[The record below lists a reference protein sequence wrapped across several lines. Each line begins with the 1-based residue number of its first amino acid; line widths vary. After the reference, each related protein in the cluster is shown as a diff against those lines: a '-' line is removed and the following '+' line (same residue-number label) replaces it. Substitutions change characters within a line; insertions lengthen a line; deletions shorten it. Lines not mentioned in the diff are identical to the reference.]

1 MTLSPPTGSVRLVA
15 IAIVVWIVQPF
26 SAGVV
31 IGKALSDATDSFRTS
46 VSVAAWIAW
55 LVILLAIA
63 VPRPAT
69 LTIARVGTAGGIIGT
84 LWAAW
89 DVDANHTDAGAATLA
104 VGLVASIAAVAT
116 VNLPGVA
123 DRFLDGVSYGD
134 ERRFALRA
142 PGPVLVVA
150 LIPSTL
156 IVIVGLTAGPL
167 LLADE
172 RWIAGATVTVVGF
185 GVAWF
190 PLNALHRL
198 TNRFLV
204 FVPNGLVV
212 HDPTQLREP
221 VLFVKREIA
230 GLAPAPADTTAK
242 DITAAALGLALELR
256 FATATDLSFVSG
268 RTTTDNETVRS
279 VLIAPTRPTAVMA
292 TALERGITIA

>member
-1 MTLSPPTGSVRLVA
+1 M
-15 IAIVVWIVQPF
+15 QPF

-31 IGKALSDATDSFRTS
+31 IGTALSDATESFRTT

-55 LVILLAIA
+55 LVILLAIG
-63 VPRPAT
+63 VPRPDT
-69 LTIARVGTAGGIIGT
+69 LTIARVGTAGGLIGT

-104 VGLVASIAAVAT
+104 IGLVASIAAVAT
-116 VNLPGVA
+116 VTLPGVA

-150 LIPSTL
+150 LIPSVL

-167 LLADE
+167 LLAGE
-172 RWIAGATVTVVGF
+172 RWVGGAIVTVVGF
-185 GVAWF
+185 GVSWF

-212 HDPTQLREP
+212 HDPTQ
-221 VLFVKREIA
+221 IA
-230 GLAPAPADTTAK
+230 G
-242 DITAAALGLALELR
+242 
-256 FATATDLSFVSG
+256 
-268 RTTTDNETVRS
+268 
-279 VLIAPTRPTAVMA
+279 TRPVRAARDRRPCACSARHDRQGHHGGRPGPRPRTSIRDSDRAVVRQRA
-292 TALERGITIA
+292 HHDRQRDRALRAHRPDSPHCRHGHGARARITIA

>member
-1 MTLSPPTGSVRLVA
+1 MSDRRERLVDA
-15 IAIVVWIVQPF
+15 
-26 SAGVV
+26 
-31 IGKALSDATDSFRTS
+31 ATDPLGDRVRGDQLGIGLLERNEF
-46 VSVAAWIAW
+46 
-55 LVILLAIA
+55 VIEPI
-63 VPRPAT
+63 PF
-69 LTIARVGTAGGIIGT
+69 GIGD
-84 LWAAW
+84 L
-89 DVDANHTDAGAATLA
+89 G
-104 VGLVASIAAVAT
+104 
-116 VNLPGVA
+116 A

-150 LIPSTL
+150 LIPSVL

-172 RWIAGATVTVVGF
+172 RWVGGAIVTVVGF

-256 FATATDLSFVSG
+256 FATATELSFVSG

>member
-1 MTLSPPTGSVRLVA
+1 MTLSLPTGSVRLVA
-15 IAIVVWIVQPF
+15 IAIAVWIVQPF

-31 IGKALSDATDSFRTS
+31 IGEALGDATEPFRTS

-69 LTIARVGTAGGIIGT
+69 LTIARVGTAGGLIGT

-89 DVDANHTDAGAATLA
+89 DVEANHTDTGATTLTI
-104 VGLVASIAAVAT
+104 GLAASIAAVAT
-116 VNLPGVA
+116 INLPGVA

-134 ERRFALRA
+134 ERRFALRV

-150 LIPSTL
+150 LIPSVL
-156 IVIVGLTAGPL
+156 IVIAGLSAGPL

-172 RWIAGATVTVVGF
+172 RWVGGAIVAVVGF

-198 TNRFLV
+198 TKRFLV

-221 VLFVKREIA
+221 ALFVKREIA

-256 FATATDLSFVSG
+256 FATATELSFVSG

-279 VLIAPTRPTAVMA
+279 VLVAPTRPTAVMA
-292 TALERGITIA
+292 AALERGLTIA

>member
-31 IGKALSDATDSFRTS
+31 IGKALSDATESFRTT

-55 LVILLAIA
+55 LVILLAIV
-63 VPRPAT
+63 VPRPVT
-69 LTIARVGTAGGIIGT
+69 LTIARVGTAGGLIGT

-104 VGLVASIAAVAT
+104 VGLVASITAVAT
-116 VNLPGVA
+116 VMLPGVA

-150 LIPSTL
+150 LIPSVL

-172 RWIAGATVTVVGF
+172 RWIAGAIVTVVGF
-185 GVAWF
+185 GVAWL

-256 FATATDLSFVSG
+256 FATATDLSFLS
-268 RTTTDNETVRS
+268 
-279 VLIAPTRPTAVMA
+279 LIH
-292 TALERGITIA
+292 I

>member
-31 IGKALSDATDSFRTS
+31 IGTALSDATEPFRAT

-55 LVILLAIA
+55 LLVLLAIA
-63 VPRPAT
+63 VPRPVT
-69 LTIARVGTAGGIIGT
+69 LTIARVGTAGGLIGT
-84 LWAAW
+84 LWAGW
-89 DVDANHTDAGAATLA
+89 GVDAKHTDVAAATLA

-116 VNLPGVA
+116 INLPGVA
-123 DRFLDGVSYGD
+123 DRFFDGVSYGD

-150 LIPSTL
+150 LVPSVL
-156 IVIVGLTAGPL
+156 IVIAGLTAGPL

-172 RWIAGATVTVVGF
+172 RWVGGAIVTVVGF

-198 TNRFLV
+198 TDRFLV

-256 FATATDLSFVSG
+256 LAAATELSFVSG

-279 VLIAPTRPTAVMA
+279 VLVAPTRPTAVMA
-292 TALERGITIA
+292 TALERGIAIA

>member
-1 MTLSPPTGSVRLVA
+1 MTLSLPTGSVRLVA
-15 IAIVVWIVQPF
+15 IAIAVWIVQPF

-31 IGKALSDATDSFRTS
+31 IGEALGDATEPFRTS

-69 LTIARVGTAGGIIGT
+69 LTIARVGTAGGLIGT

-89 DVDANHTDAGAATLA
+89 DVEANHTDTGATTLTI
-104 VGLVASIAAVAT
+104 GLAASIAAVAT
-116 VNLPGVA
+116 INLPGVA

-134 ERRFALRA
+134 ERRFALRV

-150 LIPSTL
+150 LIPSVL
-156 IVIVGLTAGPL
+156 IVIAGLSAGPL

-172 RWIAGATVTVVGF
+172 RWVGGAIVAVVGF

-198 TNRFLV
+198 TKRFLV

-221 VLFVKREIA
+221 VLFAKREIA

-256 FATATDLSFVSG
+256 FATPTDLSFVSG

-279 VLIAPTRPTAVMA
+279 LLIAPTRPTAVMA